1 MPIKQQATRL
11 CRPGLFSALTVLI
24 LLGSAACSSSLF
36 KVKPPAALKKMP
48 ADAAIADVGVLSL
61 SAAPLLTDEET
72 QELFEA
78 NLQLAGVLPL
88 RLELKHHCG
97 TPVELKKVK
106 FNLRDEANGEWKYI
120 TAKQALSRIIKAN
133 GVFVYNPNSRKTFE
147 KEFRAYELD
156 LKTPLT
162 CDERQRHGLI
172 FFLTAQKEAVAAPRG
187 LTLSVE
193 GLAAPVSLKL
203 N

>member
-1 MPIKQQATRL
+1 MPIKQQTA
-11 CRPGLFSALTVLI
+11 RPVRHGLVSLLIVL
-24 LLGSAACSSSLF
+24 LLLSSTACSSSLF

-48 ADAAIADVGVLSL
+48 ADAAIADVGALSL

-72 QELFEA
+72 QDLFEA

-88 RLELKHHCG
+88 RLELKHNCG
-97 TPVELKKVK
+97 PAVELKKVK
-106 FNLRDEANGEWKYI
+106 FSLRDEANGDWKYI
-120 TAKQALSRIIKAN
+120 TAKQAMSRVIKAN

-147 KEFRAYELD
+147 KEFRAYEFD
-156 LKTPLT
+156 QKTPFT

-172 FFLTAQKEAVAAPRG
+172 FFLTTQKEAVAAPRG
-187 LTLSVE
+187 LTLSVI
-193 GLAAPVSLKL
+193 GLAEPVSLKL

>member
-1 MPIKQQATRL
+1 MPIKQQAARL
-11 CRPGLFSALTVLI
+11 SRPGFFFLLSVLL

-48 ADAAIADVGVLSL
+48 ADAATADAGVLSL

-88 RLELKHHCG
+88 RLELKHNCG
-97 TPVELKKVK
+97 PAVELKKVK
-106 FNLRDEANGEWKYI
+106 FSLRDEANGDWKYI

-133 GVFVYNPNSRKTFE
+133 GVFVYNPHSRKTFE
-147 KEFRAYELD
+147 KEFRAYEFD
-156 LKTPLT
+156 LKTPFA

-187 LTLSVE
+187 LTLSVA
-193 GLAAPVSLKL
+193 GLAQSVSLKL